1 MMFRGAAV
9 IVCAIAALSSGCAS
23 TPPARFYTLSATV
36 PPATTASRLSVS
48 VGPVSV
54 PPVAD
59 RPQFVLS
66 TGANEVRL
74 DDFNRWAAPLQD
86 SLARVIADDLAA
98 LLGTSS
104 VTLFPQTSSA
114 DADYRVAIEV
124 RRFESTPGESSALDA
139 VWILRRTKD
148 GKTETRRT
156 TVREP
161 VTDGSHNA
169 LVSAHNRALARLSQE
184 IAQAI
189 CPSTCS

>member
-1 MMFRGAAV
+1 
-9 IVCAIAALSSGCAS
+9 
-23 TPPARFYTLSATV
+23 
-36 PPATTASRLSVS
+36 
-48 VGPVSV
+48 
-54 PPVAD
+54 
-59 RPQFVLS
+59 LS

-169 LVSAHNRALARLSQE
+169 LVAAHNRALARLSQE